1 MNHSFQLCYT
11 PRMARTK
18 TFDET
23 TALDRAM
30 ALFWEQGYEATSVRD
45 LAGRAGIG
53 LSSLYNAFG
62 DKRDIYD
69 AALDR
74 YRALERE
81 QFAAILNASESIR
94 PTLAGLFAE
103 LIEML
108 MSGGGRGS
116 FTLNA
121 AIELGGRDA
130 AITARL
136 RAHFDD
142 IVGLLAG
149 RLERAQVEGEIP
161 TTRSPVELAR
171 FLAFGLYSLAT
182 MVKIYPDRAR
192 LEELAA
198 MTLAVLDC

>member
-1 MNHSFQLCYT
+1 
-11 PRMARTK
+11 MARTK

-142 IVGLLAG
+142 IVGLLAA
-149 RLERAQVEGEIP
+149 RLERAQAEGEVP
-161 TTRSPVELAR
+161 ATQSPVELAR
-171 FLAFGLYSLAT
+171 YLAFGLYSLAT